1 MSTSEFDTGEKNTW
15 CPGCGNFGI
24 LNAVKQALQHLG
36 LPREK
41 VVEVSGIGCHGKIT
55 DYVKVNTLHVIHG
68 RVLPAATAIKLV
80 NHELTVIGNAG
91 DGDAFGI
98 GLGHFAHAARR
109 NIPITYLTH
118 DNMVYGLTTGQTSPT
133 SQQGFKTKTS
143 PQGVFEEAIN
153 PIAQA
158 LAANTSFVARGYV
171 GDLKQLVE
179 ILKQALT
186 WRGFSFIDILQPCV
200 TFNKLNTYE
209 YYQKR
214 VYRLEEIDYDPTD
227 IESAFKKSY
236 EWSDKIPLGIIY
248 KQERPTYIE
257 AFPQLKK
264 GALSFQQLKP
274 SIKDLIEEYR

>member
-1 MSTSEFDTGEKNTW
+1 MSNSEFDTGEKITW

-24 LNAVKQALQHLG
+24 LNAVKQALQQLG

-55 DYVKVNTLHVIHG
+55 DYVKVNSLHVIHG

-109 NIPITYLTH
+109 NIPVTYLTH

-133 SQQGFKTKTS
+133 SQPGFKTKTS

-179 ILKQALT
+179 LLKQALT

-200 TFNKLNTYE
+200 TFNRVNTYE
-209 YYQKR
+209 FYQKR
-214 VYRLEEIDYDPTD
+214 VYRLEESDYDPTD

-236 EWSDKIPLGIIY
+236 EWGDKIPIGVIY
-248 KQERPTYIE
+248 KKERPTYID
-257 AFPQLKK
+257 AFPQLKP
-264 GALSFQQLKP
+264 GALTFQTLRP
-274 SIKDLIEEYR
+274 SIKDMIEEYR

>member
-1 MSTSEFDTGEKNTW
+1 MSTSEFDTGEKITW

-24 LNAVKQALQHLG
+24 LNAVKQALQQLG
-36 LPREK
+36 LPQEK

-133 SQQGFKTKTS
+133 SQPGFKTKTS

-158 LAANTSFVARGYV
+158 LAANTSFVARGYA

-227 IESAFKKSY
+227 IESAIKKSY

-248 KQERPTYIE
+248 KQERPTYLD
-257 AFPQLKK
+257 AFPQLKE
-264 GALSFQQLKP
+264 GALTFQQLRP
-274 SIKDLIEEYR
+274 SIKDLLEEYR

>member
-1 MSTSEFDTGEKNTW
+1 MSTSEFDTGEKITW

-24 LNAVKQALQHLG
+24 LNAVKQALQQLG
-36 LPREK
+36 LPQEK

-109 NIPITYLTH
+109 NIPITYLIH

-133 SQQGFKTKTS
+133 SQPGFKTKTS

-214 VYRLEEIDYDPTD
+214 VYRLEESDYDSTD
-227 IESAFKKSY
+227 IESAIKTSY

-248 KQERPTYIE
+248 KQERPTYLE

-264 GALSFQQLKP
+264 GAFTFQQLRP

>member
-1 MSTSEFDTGEKNTW
+1 MSNSEFDTGEKITW

-24 LNAVKQALQHLG
+24 LNAVKHALQQLG

-41 VVEVSGIGCHGKIT
+41 VVEVSGIGCHGKIS
-55 DYVKVNTLHVIHG
+55 DYVKVNSLHVIHG

-133 SQQGFKTKTS
+133 SQPGFKTKTS

-179 ILKQALT
+179 LLKQALT

-200 TFNKLNTYE
+200 TFNRVNTYE
-209 YYQKR
+209 FYQKR
-214 VYRLEEIDYDPTD
+214 VYRLEENDYDPTN

-257 AFPQLKK
+257 AFPQLKQ
-264 GALSFQQLKP
+264 GALTFQPLKP
-274 SIKDLIEEYR
+274 SIKDMIEEYI

>member
-1 MSTSEFDTGEKNTW
+1 MSTSEFDTGEKITW

-24 LNAVKQALQHLG
+24 LNAVKQALQQLG
-36 LPREK
+36 LPQEK

-133 SQQGFKTKTS
+133 SQPGFKTKTS

-158 LAANTSFVARGYV
+158 LAANTSFVARGYA

-227 IESAFKKSY
+227 IESAIKKSY

-248 KQERPTYIE
+248 KQERPTYLE
-257 AFPQLKK
+257 AFPQLKE
-264 GALSFQQLKP
+264 GALTFQQLRP
-274 SIKDLIEEYR
+274 SIKDLLEEYR